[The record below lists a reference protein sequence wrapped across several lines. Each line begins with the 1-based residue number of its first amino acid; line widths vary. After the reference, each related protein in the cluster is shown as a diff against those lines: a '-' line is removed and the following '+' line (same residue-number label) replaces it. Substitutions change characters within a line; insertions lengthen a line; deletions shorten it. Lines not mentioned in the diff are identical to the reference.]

1 MGEAKRRV
9 HTRPG
14 HHRWRTLGLWAAGL
28 GVAAAFVLPSLFTN
42 TGSAYTDVDSDRLSA
57 MLEEDDITLVNVHV
71 PYEGE
76 IADTD
81 AFIPY
86 NDIASQMEALP
97 RDKQAPI
104 VLYCRTGRMSIE
116 AADYLA
122 EQGYTNLFNL
132 DGGFVQYQADGYQV
146 I

>member
-1 MGEAKRRV
+1 MGEARRRV
-9 HTRPG
+9 HIRPDQ
-14 HHRWRTLGLWAAGL
+14 RKWKSFGLWVLGI
-28 GVAAAFVLPSLFTN
+28 GVAAALVVPNLFGGTS
-42 TGSAYTDVDSDRLSA
+42 SAYTDVDPDRLA
-57 MLEEDDITLVNVHV
+57 TMLEEDDITLVNVHV

-97 RDKQAPI
+97 RDKGAPI

-132 DGGFVQYQADGYQV
+132 DGGFMQWQADGYQV